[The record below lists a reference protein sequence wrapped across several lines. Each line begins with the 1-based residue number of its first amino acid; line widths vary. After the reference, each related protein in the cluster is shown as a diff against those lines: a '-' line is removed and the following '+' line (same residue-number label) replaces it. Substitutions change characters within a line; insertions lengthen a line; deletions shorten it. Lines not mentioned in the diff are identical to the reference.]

1 MISVV
6 LSVIT
11 FTRIRYHSHATE
23 IKKQFAHNEWNPI
36 NVIIERV
43 KTKTHKIGAS
53 ETQTQN
59 LQTRCHWIF
68 WFCYFGCNVSLLW
81 VANWWCDE
89 KTNVYESENWADF
102 VEIIWYSR
110 MFKRVSWIFCLAK
123 IRIQYIRIRQQTLS
137 WTISKFKL
145 NPRYFQNL
153 ACFLYFYE
161 LFGPKI
167 PFF

>member
-23 IKKQFAHNEWNPI
+23 IKKQFAHIEWNPI

-81 VANWWCDE
+81 VANWWCE
-89 KTNVYESENWADF
+89 EN
-102 VEIIWYSR
+102 
-110 MFKRVSWIFCLAK
+110 KRV
-123 IRIQYIRIRQQTLS
+123 RIRKLS
-137 WTISKFKL
+137 WFCGNYLIFTYVQKGIL
-145 NPRYFQNL
+145 DI
-153 ACFLYFYE
+153 
-161 LFGPKI
+161 LFGRNPNSVHTNSSANTELNNIKVQI
-167 PFF
+167 KPPVLSKLGIFPLLLWAFWT